1 MLTVVGRDGS
11 PLSEAARAALE
22 SAALVVG
29 EPTRLDD
36 LPLAPG
42 ARKVATE
49 DLAEALQG
57 VDVTDQDVVLVVD
70 GDPGYFGILRLLL
83 EQGHAPEVLPS
94 VPMVARAFAQ
104 AGLPWEDALVVSA
117 RDGHLRQAVNAC
129 RAHPKVAVLTGPGAG
144 PAELARALFPVTP
157 RSFVVCEDLDGPGE
171 RVVYVRPAEATTR
184 PWNEPDVVLVLDN
197 RHALGESTWISGA
210 APGPAGWAL
219 PAEAFGDGGDR
230 LRPDVRAFVLAKLG
244 PRVGDMVWDVESG
257 DGSVGIECARFGAAV
272 VAVDRDYATCER
284 IRENVRL
291 HGVKVAMASGDV
303 RSTAGHLPEPDAVFI
318 GPGFAGP
325 GGPDAVRTCAALRPA
340 RLVAVAASG
349 GPERDDAEAAAE
361 MMDALAEHGF
371 TVEAVRLTATP
382 LNARPKPSD
391 DHPDDSSDEPLDQPL
406 GAPPGE
412 LFGAAVI
419 VVWGERD
426 VQARGRRPAKTVR
439 PIETISALPA
449 EPDEPGA
456 KGST

>member
-1 MLTVVGRDGS
+1 MLTIVGRNGS
-11 PLSEAARAALE
+11 PLSAAARAALE

-29 EPTRLDD
+29 EPGRLDD

-42 ARKVATE
+42 AKQVATE
-49 DLAEALQG
+49 DLAEALHG
-57 VDVTDQDVVLVVD
+57 VDVTGQDVVLVVD
-70 GDPGYFGILRLLL
+70 GDPGYFGILRTLL

-94 VPMVARAFAQ
+94 VPMVARAFSQ

-197 RHALGESTWISGA
+197 RHALGESDWISGA

-219 PAEAFGDGGDR
+219 PMDAFGEGGG
-230 LRPDVRAFVLAKLG
+230 LRPEVRAFVLARLG

-272 VAVDRDYATCER
+272 VAVDRDYTTCER

-325 GGPDAVRTCAALRPA
+325 AGPDAVRTCAALRPA
-340 RLVAVAASG
+340 RLVAIAAAATG
-349 GPERDDAEAAAE
+349 HDDAEIARE
-361 MMDALAEHGF
+361 MTGALAEHGF
-371 TVEAVRLTATP
+371 TAEAVRLRATP
-382 LNARPKPSD
+382 LAE
-391 DHPDDSSDEPLDQPL
+391 HPE
-406 GAPPGE
+406 PPGE
-412 LFGAAVI
+412 PDGKADGEADDEADEVSGAAVI

-426 VQARGRRPAKTVR
+426 VQARGRRPSRTVR
-439 PIETISALPA
+439 RVETIAALPA
-449 EPDEPGA
+449 EPDGT
-456 KGST
+456 GTT

>member
-1 MLTVVGRDGS
+1 MLTVVGRNGS
-11 PLSEAARAALE
+11 PLSEAARTALE

-29 EPTRLDD
+29 EPGHLAG
-36 LPLAPG
+36 LPMAPE
-42 ARKVATE
+42 ARVVAAE

-57 VDVTDQDVVLVVD
+57 VDVTDQNVVLVVD
-70 GDPGYFGILRLLL
+70 GDPGYFGILRMLL

-94 VPMVARAFAQ
+94 APMVARAFAQ

-184 PWNEPDVVLVLDN
+184 PWSNPDVVLVLDN
-197 RHALGESTWISGA
+197 RHALGEATWISGA

-219 PAEAFGDGGDR
+219 PSDAFGEGGGG
-230 LRPDVRAFVLAKLG
+230 LRPDVRAFVLARLG

-284 IRENVRL
+284 IRTNVRL

-303 RSTAGHLPEPDAVFI
+303 RSTAGHLPQPDAVFI
-318 GPGFAGP
+318 GPGLAGP
-325 GGPDAVRTCAALRPA
+325 AGPDAVRTCAALRPS
-340 RLVAVAASG
+340 RLVAVAASA
-349 GPERDDAEAAAE
+349 PARDDAETAAE

-371 TVEAVRLTATP
+371 TTEAVQLRATP
-382 LNARPKPSD
+382 LDARPEP
-391 DHPDDSSDEPLDQPL
+391 PD
-406 GAPPGE
+406 AP
-412 LFGAAVI
+412 VTI
-419 VVWGERD
+419 VWGERD
-426 VQARGRRPAKTVR
+426 VQTWGRRPSQTIR

-449 EPDEPGA
+449 DPAEPGEP
-456 KGST
+456 TE

>member
-11 PLSEAARAALE
+11 AFTEEARTALE

-29 EPTRLDD
+29 ESRLLDD
-36 LPLAPG
+36 LPLAPD
-42 ARKVATE
+42 AEKVAT
-49 DLAEALQG
+49 DDVVCALKG

-70 GDPGYFGILRLLL
+70 GDPGYFGVLRTLL
-83 EQGHAPEVLPS
+83 EEGHAPETFPAAPLA
-94 VPMVARAFAQ
+94 ARAFAQ
-104 AGLPWEDALVVSA
+104 AGLPWDDALVVSA

-157 RSFVVCEDLDGPGE
+157 RSFVVCENLNGPGE

-197 RHALGESTWISGA
+197 RRALGEPCWISGA
-210 APGPAGWAL
+210 APGPAGWAP
-219 PAEAFGDGGDR
+219 PADAFGDGAGP
-230 LRPDVRAFVLAKLG
+230 RPEVRAFVLARLG

-284 IRENVRL
+284 IRENVRV

-303 RSTAGHLPEPDAVFI
+303 RSTADHLPRPDAVFI
-318 GPGFAGP
+318 GPGIAGP
-325 GGPDAVRTCAALRPA
+325 GSVRVCAALDPS
-340 RLVAVAASG
+340 RLVALVTDEGVAG
-349 GPERDDAEAAAE
+349 EIL
-361 MMDALAEHGF
+361 DALDERGF
-371 TVEAVRLTATP
+371 TAGAVRLQA
-382 LNARPKPSD
+382 S
-391 DHPDDSSDEPLDQPL
+391 PLD
-406 GAPPGE
+406 APPGE
-412 LFGAAVI
+412 PVI

-426 VQARGRRPAKTVR
+426 VPPPSRRPSRSGR
-439 PIETISALPA
+439 PIDTIPALPA
-449 EPDEPGA
+449 EPDDPGEPGDP
-456 KGST
+456 GERGESN